1 MSRFW
6 LVVGTVQNWQTAF
19 DHGNIWGLK
28 ETQRALWDRMSEN
41 DFVLF
46 YATAPV
52 SGLIGYGT
60 IRTKFKQNR
69 PLWPQEVRENKIIW
83 PLRFEFDVE
92 KCLPYERW
100 QDTRIVSE
108 TLKLRVRG
116 GFQPIEDDVG
126 QQLLTVFSLI
136 STAKP
141 PEIPRPQE
149 PEEPSVTPS
158 HDALKKKILEAGR
171 LQQFLAEEEYPFDIG
186 KLDVVWRRVQLSVPT
201 YVFEIQVGGD
211 LYHALTKLKHAY
223 DLWNSRIFLIGQE
236 ADQEKVF
243 QLLSGSFHEIQDQLR
258 FVEWQRVEELH
269 SLKKKYRDLEKELG
283 IG

>member
-1 MSRFW
+1 MPKFW
-6 LVVGTVQNWQTAF
+6 LVVGTAQNWQTAF

-28 ETQRALWDRMSEN
+28 ETQKAFWDRLNED
-41 DFVLF
+41 DFVIF

-52 SGLIGYGT
+52 GGLIGYGT

-69 PLWPQEVRENKIIW
+69 PLWPLEVRENRVIW

-100 QDTRIVSE
+100 QDSKVVSE
-108 TLKLRVRG
+108 VVKLRVRG
-116 GFQPIEDDVG
+116 GFQPLEDDMG
-126 QQLLTVFSLI
+126 QQLLTSLALI
-136 STAKP
+136 SGEKP
-141 PEIPRPQE
+141 PKTPPPG
-149 PEEPSVTPS
+149 PEVPSGAPS
-158 HDALKKKILEAGR
+158 HDLLKKQILEAGR
-171 LQQFLAEEEYPFDIG
+171 LQRFLAEEEYSFDIG

-223 DLWNSRIFLIGQE
+223 DLWNSRIFLIGGE
-236 ADQEKVF
+236 EDQEKVY

-258 FVEWQRVEELH
+258 FVDWRRVEELH

-283 IG
+283 IS